1 MATEKNRPAT
11 FADLLKL
18 GDAVRAE
25 VIHGDIVE
33 KASPTAEHG
42 VAQRGIA
49 GFVGR
54 RFHRRGG
61 GRWPGGWWIATEVD
75 VEYRAHELCRHDVVG
90 WRRDRVSECP
100 KGRPV
105 RIRPDWVCEI
115 LSPSNEKRDL
125 VDKMHVLREAGV
137 PHYWIVNPEEKVLV
151 VHRLDDRGWVVVLS
165 ASEGE
170 TVRAEPFEAVELSV
184 DILFG
189 GEEEE

>member
-1 MATEKNRPAT
+1 MATEKRRPAT

-25 VIHGDIVE
+25 IIHGEVVE

-42 VAQRGIA
+42 VAQGGVA
-49 GFVGR
+49 GFVRR

-75 VEYRAHELCRHDVVG
+75 VEYRAPELCRHDVVG
-90 WRRDRVSECP
+90 WRRDRVPECP
-100 KGRPV
+100 RGRPI

-125 VDKMHVLREAGV
+125 VDKMRVLREAGV
-137 PHYWIVNPEEKVLV
+137 PHYWIVNPEERILF
-151 VHRLDDRGWVVVLS
+151 VHRLDDKGWVVVLS

-170 TVRAEPFEAVELSV
+170 PVRAEPFEAVELSV
-184 DILFG
+184 GILFG
-189 GEEEE
+189 DEDEE